1 MTNRLSTE
9 SSPYLRQH
17 AGNPVDWYP
26 WGEEALRVARE
37 TDRPILLSVGY
48 SACHWCHVMAHES
61 FEDAAIATLM
71 NELFVNV
78 KVDREERPDIDAVY
92 MQAVQAMTGQGGWPM
107 TVFLTPDAAPFFGGT
122 YFPPAPRRGMPG
134 FPAVLRAAHDAF
146 RRNRAEVDRS
156 AAEITGTLRAVPL
169 PEGADPDPRV
179 LSRAVSRLVEQSD
192 PLSGGFGGAP
202 KFPHPAAVELLLR
215 HGFPGAD
222 AAAATALTT
231 LDRMLRGGIFDQL
244 GGGFHRYSVDAGWA
258 VPHFEKM
265 LYDNAQL
272 AAVYLH
278 AHQLGGDV
286 AHRRAVEATLDY
298 LAREMLL
305 PGGGFASSQD
315 ADTEGVEGRYFVW
328 TAAEVGQALVGG
340 AGAAVAAGEEGA
352 GGEQDAV
359 HGQPAVGG
367 EAEAALA
374 CRVFGVSP
382 EGNFEDGRSVLS
394 LAVSADEL
402 AAELDVGPVE
412 AAARVG
418 GLRRRLLAFRRR
430 RAAPGRDDKVITSW
444 NGLAVRAFAEAGAAL
459 DRPDYVG
466 IARACADFLLAE
478 LVVEGR
484 LRRTWKDGAVGV
496 GAFLEDFACAGD
508 GLLAVYEA
516 TGEPGY
522 FDSALG
528 FAEEVVARFRDPGGG
543 YFDTAADAEPLLVRP
558 SGLEDNPLP
567 AGRSMAAQLFVRLA
581 GLTGEQRW
589 RDRALEIVRPLA
601 PAIGRAPLALGS
613 LACVLDQL
621 VSPSREVAVV
631 GAPGAPAT
639 QALLREVWR
648 RRDPHRAL
656 AWGPAASVPLLE
668 GRPLI
673 AGLPTAYVCE
683 GFVCRAPV
691 TDPEELAAQ
700 LAAADRPT

>member
-1 MTNRLSTE
+1 VTNRLAAE

-26 WGEEALRVARE
+26 WGEEALRAARE

-61 FEDAAIATLM
+61 FEDDRIAALM

-78 KVDREERPDIDAVY
+78 KVDREERPDIDSVY
-92 MQAVQAMTGQGGWPM
+92 MQAVQAITGQGGWPM
-107 TVFLTPDAAPFFGGT
+107 TVFLTPGGAPFFGGT
-122 YFPPAPRRGMPG
+122 YFPPEPRGGMPG
-134 FPAVLRAAHDAF
+134 FPAVLRAAHEAF
-146 RRNRAEVDRS
+146 RRSRADVER
-156 AAEITGTLRAVPL
+156 AAGEITGALRAAPL
-169 PEGADPDPRV
+169 PEGADPDPGV
-179 LSRAVSRLVEQSD
+179 VGQAVSRLVEQSD
-192 PLSGGFGGAP
+192 PRRGGFGGAP
-202 KFPHPAAVELLLR
+202 KFPHPAALELLLR
-215 HGFPGAD
+215 HGFPGTD
-222 AAAATALTT
+222 GAAVAARTT

-278 AHQLGGDV
+278 AHQLAGD
-286 AHRRAVEATLDY
+286 ASHRCAVEATLDY
-298 LAREMLL
+298 LVREMLL

-328 TAAEVGQALVGG
+328 TP
-340 AGAAVAAGEEGA
+340 
-352 GGEQDAV
+352 EQV
-359 HGQPAVGG
+359 G
-367 EAEAALA
+367 EALGDAGDDAALA

-382 EGNFEDGRSVLS
+382 EGNFDEGRSVLS

-402 AAELDVGPVE
+402 AAELGVSRAE
-412 AAARVG
+412 AAARVE
-418 GLRRRLLAFRRR
+418 GLRRRLLAFRGR
-430 RAAPGRDDKVITSW
+430 RAAPGRDDKVVASW
-444 NGLAVRAFAEAGAAL
+444 NGLALRAFAEAGAVL
-459 DRPDYVG
+459 DRPDYVQIG
-466 IARACADFLLAE
+466 RRCADFLLTE

-484 LRRTWKDGAVGV
+484 MRRSWKDGAVGV
-496 GAFLEDFACAGD
+496 GAFLEDLGCAGD

-522 FDSALG
+522 FDAALG
-528 FAEEVVARFRDPGGG
+528 LAEEVLARFRDPGGG

-567 AGRSMAAQLFVRLA
+567 AGRSAAAQLFVRLG

-601 PAIGRAPLALGS
+601 AAVGRAPLALGS
-613 LACVLDQL
+613 LAGVLDQL
-621 VSPSREVAVV
+621 VAPSREVAVA
-631 GAPGAPAT
+631 GPPGAAAT
-639 QALLREVWR
+639 RALLHEVWR
-648 RRDPHRAL
+648 RRDPYRAL
-656 AWGPAASVPLLE
+656 AWGPAGSVPLLD
-668 GRPLI
+668 GRSPL
-673 AGLPTAYVCE
+673 AGRPTAYVCE
-683 GFVCRAPV
+683 GFVCRAP
-691 TDPEELAAQ
+691 TTRPEELAAQ
-700 LAAADRPT
+700 LDAVAGSSGRTFTPERRSDPDD

>member
-1 MTNRLSTE
+1 MTNRLATE

-61 FEDAAIATLM
+61 FENAPIAALM

-78 KVDREERPDIDAVY
+78 KVDREERPDLDAVY
-92 MQAVQAMTGQGGWPM
+92 MQAVQAITGQGGWPM
-107 TVFLTPDAAPFFGGT
+107 TVFLTPGGAPFFGGT
-122 YFPPAPRRGMPG
+122 YFPPEPRGGMPG
-134 FPAVLRAAHDAF
+134 FPSVLHAAHDAF
-146 RRNRAEVDRS
+146 RHSRADVERA
-156 AAEITGTLRAVPL
+156 AAEITEALRAAPL
-169 PEGADPDPRV
+169 PEGADPGPGV
-179 LSRAVSRLVEQSD
+179 VSQAVSRLVRQSD
-192 PLSGGFGGAP
+192 PRHGGFGGAP

-215 HGFPGAD
+215 HGFPGEE
-222 AAAATALTT
+222 AAAMAALTT

-244 GGGFHRYSVDAGWA
+244 GGGFHRYSVDAVWA

-272 AAVYLH
+272 AVVYLH
-278 AHQLGGDV
+278 AHQLAGDP
-286 AHRRAVEATLDY
+286 AHRGAVESTLDY
-298 LAREMLL
+298 LVREMLL

-328 TAAEVGQALVGG
+328 TADQVRE
-340 AGAAVAAGEEGA
+340 AVAE
-352 GGEQDAV
+352 D
-359 HGQPAVGG
+359 
-367 EAEAALA
+367 EAAALA

-394 LAVSADEL
+394 LAVSPEEL
-402 AAELDVGPVE
+402 AAELGVSRVE
-412 AAARVG
+412 AAARVD
-418 GLRRRLLAFRRR
+418 GLRRSLLAFRER
-430 RAAPGRDDKVITSW
+430 RAAPGRDDKVVTSW
-444 NGLAVRAFAEAGAAL
+444 NGLALRAFAEAGAAL
-459 DRPDYVG
+459 DRSDYVQIG
-466 IARACADFLLAE
+466 RNCADFLLAE

-484 LRRTWKDGAVGV
+484 LRRSWKDGGVGV
-496 GAFLEDFACAGD
+496 GAFLEDVASAGD

-522 FDSALG
+522 FNAALG
-528 FAEEVVARFRDPGGG
+528 FGEEVLARFRDPGGG

-558 SGLEDNPLP
+558 SGVEDNPLP
-567 AGRSMAAQLFVRLA
+567 AGRSAAAQLFVRLA

-601 PAIGRAPLALGS
+601 AAIARAPLAFGS
-613 LACVLDQL
+613 LGCVLDQL
-621 VSPSREVAVV
+621 VAPSREVAVA
-631 GAPGAPAT
+631 GPPGAAAT
-639 QALLREVWR
+639 RALLREVWR
-648 RRDPHRAL
+648 RRDPYRAL
-656 AWGPAASVPLLE
+656 AWGAAASVPLLA
-668 GRPLI
+668 GRSLI

-683 GFVCRAPV
+683 GFVCRAPT
-691 TDPEELAAQ
+691 TDAGGLAAQ
-700 LAAADRPT
+700 LDAVADRPA